1 MMGTIRDNGKGIA
14 EEIMEGR
21 PDRVGVGIGG
31 MRQRVKEFGGE
42 LRIGSANPGT
52 IVEVTFPIEGA
63 EGDSQAGVT
72 SINRA
77 THREVAL

>member
-1 MMGTIRDNGKGIA
+1 MD
-14 EEIMEGR
+14 GR

-52 IVEVTFPIEGA
+52 FVEVIVPIEPA
-63 EGDSQAGVT
+63 APDSQTGIV
-72 SINRA
+72 SLSRA
-77 THREVAL
+77 AQREVAL